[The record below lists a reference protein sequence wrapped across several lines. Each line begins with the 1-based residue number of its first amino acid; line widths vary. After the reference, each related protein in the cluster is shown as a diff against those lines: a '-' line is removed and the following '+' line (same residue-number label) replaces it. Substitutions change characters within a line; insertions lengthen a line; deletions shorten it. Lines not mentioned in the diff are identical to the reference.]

1 MRCTEALIKENTYL
15 TKDILRMVLET
26 DIAAE
31 VQCGQFV
38 QVQVPGYFL
47 RRPISVCRV
56 KGNTIVLVYKTVG
69 DGTAAMAA
77 MKPGDKLDL
86 LGPLGNGFPVLDRDV
101 MLVGGG
107 VGVPPL
113 LETAFRCRQKGY
125 SVSCV
130 LGFNSE
136 ADIILKEEFEELGCS
151 VYIATMDGSRGTK
164 GTVIDAI
171 GANGLEPAC
180 VLACGPLPMLKAAA
194 AIARD
199 GYISLESRMA
209 CGFGACMGCVVK
221 TPEGGSLRVCRDGPV
236 FRIGEV
242 AL

>member
-56 KGNTIVLVYKTVG
+56 KDNTIVLVYKTVG

-77 MKPGDKLDL
+77 MKPGDTLDL

-101 MLVGGG
+101 MLIGGG

-113 LETAFRCRQKGY
+113 LETASRYRQKGY

-164 GTVIDAI
+164 GTVIDAV

-180 VLACGPLPMLKAAA
+180 ILACGPLPMLKAAA
-194 AIARD
+194 AVAKD